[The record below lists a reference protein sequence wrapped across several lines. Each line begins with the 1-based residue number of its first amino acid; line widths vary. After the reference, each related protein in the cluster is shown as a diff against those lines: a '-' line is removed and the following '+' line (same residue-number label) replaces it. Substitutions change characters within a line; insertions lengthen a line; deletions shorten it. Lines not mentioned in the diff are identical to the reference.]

1 MPCPASQIRQKPC
14 PHSGET
20 VTGQPFGASFSY
32 MRAFLKP
39 RVTMAGKWIAATVS
53 TCAALVSILSVAR
66 TYGMVGEAG
75 PTQLA
80 IGPLAA
86 AWVGLSPSSLTATSI
101 GDTLHL
107 AATVTNKSGSVLVG
121 SWLQWSSDDT
131 TIATVDAAGT
141 VVARAPGTTTIV
153 LLVGSHIARS
163 RVTVKPVPHSVQ
175 FIPDTGIVVPEG
187 GHTRVRPHVVDA
199 RGFVIQT
206 AMPGLRIA
214 DTTIAIVDTSGL
226 VIANTPGRTTIEATA
241 AGISARTDLRVVA
254 VPSALAQVS
263 GAEQHAS
270 VGRPLPSPV
279 VVRVLSLRGRPIAG
293 VPVHF
298 SAGDGQGLADPAT
311 VLTDSAG
318 RARTTWTLGDIPGR
332 HKLVARTE
340 SLDSTLTVVAE
351 ADPVA
356 ANVRHTILDDAQV
369 AVVGDTLPA
378 RVGVRVTD
386 STGRPLVDIPV
397 SWSVGAADSIV
408 AMSERT
414 DSLGESRARWLLG
427 PREGEHR
434 ARVQI
439 GGTRAIPA
447 YPITAIARPATAKN
461 VIIRSGQAQRGVVG
475 AALQPIVLRV
485 VDRFENPVPG
495 ATVTISPAHGSVTDT
510 VLATD
515 SAGTVTVRW
524 TLGGRIGT
532 QKLAARVSGLPEA
545 VDVTATASIG
555 RASKASFASPSTT
568 GITGKAMATPATV
581 TITDA
586 FGNPIVGAAVTFA
599 AAGGSVSETKAK
611 TDAKGRASTRWT
623 FGTKIGAQTLTA
635 SVTGVPLRATLA
647 ADVTTATK
655 PAAAKT
661 PAPKPPVTK
670 PALSK
675 PAAKSPAKKPPLA

>member
-1 MPCPASQIRQKPC
+1 
-14 PHSGET
+14 
-20 VTGQPFGASFSY
+20 
-32 MRAFLKP
+32 
-39 RVTMAGKWIAATVS
+39 MAGKWIAATVS
-53 TCAALVSILSVAR
+53 TLAALISILSVAR

-131 TIATVDAAGT
+131 TIATVNEAGT
-141 VVARAPGTTTIV
+141 VIARAPGMTTIM

-163 RVTVKPVPHSVQ
+163 RVTVKPVPYAVQ
-175 FIPDTGIVVPEG
+175 FIPDTGIVVAEG

-199 RGFVIQT
+199 RGYVIQT
-206 AMPGLRIA
+206 AMPALRIA
-214 DTTIAIVDTSGL
+214 DTTIAIADTSGL
-226 VIANTPGRTTIEATA
+226 IIASTAGRTTLEATA
-241 AGISARTDLRVVA
+241 GGITARTDVRVVA
-254 VPSALAQVS
+254 IPSALAHVS
-263 GAEQHAS
+263 GSEQHAS
-270 VGRPLPSPV
+270 AGRALPAPV
-279 VVRVLSLRGRPIAG
+279 VVRVLSLRARPIAG

-298 SAGDGQGLADPAT
+298 TTGDGQGLADPAT

-332 HKLVARTE
+332 HKLFARTE
-340 SLDSTLTVVAE
+340 SLDSALTVVAE

-356 ANVRHTILDDAQV
+356 ASIRHTILGDAQV

-386 STGRPLVDIPV
+386 STGRPLVDVPV
-397 SWSVGAADSIV
+397 SWSVGDADSIV
-408 AMSERT
+408 ATAERT

-427 PREGEHR
+427 PRAGEHR

-447 YPITAIARPATAKN
+447 YPITAIGRPAAPKD
-461 VIIRSGQAQRGVVG
+461 VILRSGQAQRGIVG
-475 AALQPIVLRV
+475 ATLQPIVMRV

-495 ATVTISPAHGSVTDT
+495 ATVTISPAHGSVTDS

-515 SAGTVTVRW
+515 SAGTVAVRW
-524 TLGGRIGT
+524 TLGGTIGT
-532 QKLAARVSGLPEA
+532 QKLVARVSGVSKPIE
-545 VDVTATASIG
+545 VTATASIG
-555 RASKASFASPSTT
+555 RASKASFTSGGAT
-568 GITGKAMATPATV
+568 GVTGKAMATPATV

-586 FGNPIVGAAVTFA
+586 FGNPIVGATVTFT
-599 AAGGSVSETKAK
+599 AAGGSVSAGKGK
-611 TDAKGRASTRWT
+611 TDARGRASTTWT
-623 FGTKIGAQTLTA
+623 FGSKAGAQTLTA
-635 SVTGVPLRATLA
+635 SVSGAPARATLEA
-647 ADVTTATK
+647 GVTKPATAIKLATATK
-655 PAAAKT
+655 PA
-661 PAPKPPVTK
+661 PPKPPTTK
-670 PALSK
+670 PAL
-675 PAAKSPAKKPPLA
+675 AKPAKKLPPR